1 MEKSFCALSSRLRPL
16 HFNVIING
24 IFQLF
29 QNSELSN
36 HADDTMHSSDENIT
50 NIMTSLNQIIN
61 NIFKFRKNTYNL
73 RNVHLIESQ
82 NTRTKGYRLDCIT
95 FRASQI

>member
-1 MEKSFCALSSRLRPL
+1 MEKSFCAFSSGLRPVR
-16 HFNVIING
+16 FNVIIND
-24 IFQLF
+24 IFQLL

-36 HADDTMHSSDENIT
+36 HADDTMPSSDENIT

-61 NIFKFRKNTYNL
+61 DIFKFRKNSYNL
-73 RNVHLIESQ
+73 RNVHLTESQ
-82 NTRTKGYRLDCIT
+82 NARTKGYRLDCIT

>member
-1 MEKSFCALSSRLRPL
+1 MEKSFCAFSSGLRPV
-16 HFNVIING
+16 HFNVIIND
-24 IFQLF
+24 IFQLL

-36 HADDTMHSSDENIT
+36 HADDTMPSSDENIT

-61 NIFKFRKNTYNL
+61 DIFKFRKNSYNL
-73 RNVHLIESQ
+73 INVHLTESQ
-82 NTRTKGYRLDCIT
+82 NARTKGYRLDCIT